1 MKKILIS
8 FLFVLIL
15 ASCTQ
20 NKKDA
25 ALESCADFNYKE
37 SNGYTSEQDIA
48 AKELYK
54 IDKEYLAA
62 KKEESR
68 LFLRIEEKKSE
79 LAIESKNY
87 DLEDSLPLKKM
98 YPEFP
103 KFINDGDFTN
113 DNDVKK
119 FKSDI
124 AKHKKTKKK
133 IDNDHVRAVQ
143 RWKEKKDRTL
153 YYLTSSIDLLT
164 KAKRI
169 EWIEAIKIEIKYR
182 DMIFLKKSLKEKSQ
196 SNLYI
201 SRYTECENSY
211 NSTPN
216 SFLLKWQNKAGAA
229 G

>member
-1 MKKILIS
+1 
-8 FLFVLIL
+8 
-15 ASCTQ
+15 
-20 NKKDA
+20 
-25 ALESCADFNYKE
+25 
-37 SNGYTSEQDIA
+37 
-48 AKELYK
+48 
-54 IDKEYLAA
+54 
-62 KKEESR
+62 
-68 LFLRIEEKKSE
+68 
-79 LAIESKNY
+79 
-87 DLEDSLPLKKM
+87 M
-98 YPEFP
+98 YPELP
-103 KFINDGDFTN
+103 KFIHTDDDF
-113 DNDVKK
+113 DNDYKK
-119 FKSDI
+119 YQSILSIYRKD
-124 AKHKKTKKK
+124 KRK
-133 IDNDHVRAVQ
+133 IDNDHELATKN
-143 RWKEKKDRTL
+143 WKEKKDRTL

>member
-1 MKKILIS
+1 MLNTKKL
-8 FLFVLIL
+8 
-15 ASCTQ
+15 
-20 NKKDA
+20 
-25 ALESCADFNYKE
+25 
-37 SNGYTSEQDIA
+37 
-48 AKELYK
+48 
-54 IDKEYLAA
+54 
-62 KKEESR
+62 
-68 LFLRIEEKKSE
+68 
-79 LAIESKNY
+79 
-87 DLEDSLPLKKM
+87 
-98 YPEFP
+98 
-103 KFINDGDFTN
+103 
-113 DNDVKK
+113 
-119 FKSDI
+119 
-124 AKHKKTKKK
+124 KKK

-211 NSTPN
+211 NSTPS
-216 SFLLKWQNKAGAA
+216 SFLLKWQNKEGAA